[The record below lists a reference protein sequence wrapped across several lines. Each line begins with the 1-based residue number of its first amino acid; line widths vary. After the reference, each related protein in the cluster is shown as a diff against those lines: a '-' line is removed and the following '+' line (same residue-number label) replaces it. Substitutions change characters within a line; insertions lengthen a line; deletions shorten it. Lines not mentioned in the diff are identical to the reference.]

1 MLRKARH
8 ETQNNVDES
17 KKNQYLPTYNGIFIL
32 LGCLWG
38 EHKEYIPLERRGNAS
53 YGINL

>member
-32 LGCLWG
+32 LGCL
-38 EHKEYIPLERRGNAS
+38 
-53 YGINL
+53 